1 MRRGV
6 LTAALLL
13 LILPGCASRERPEGI
28 VERWLL
34 ALNQG
39 GAGEPL
45 RYADVDVTNAL
56 VPEWR
61 SAEPGTFDVI
71 EVGRGVPCV
80 RGPIGCEARVPFR
93 VELVDGREERM
104 DAFVVSGP
112 SSVDTR
118 RRVGALI
125 APDETL
131 TLPSEGGAPIESV
144 DVPGW
149 LIAAAVGLAIL
160 FIAEV
165 VMKLVRRGT
174 PVISSPD
181 PRVGSERGG
190 DRA

>member
-28 VERWLL
+28 VERWLF

-104 DAFVVSGP
+104 DAFIVSGP

-144 DVPGW
+144 DVLGW

-165 VMKLVRRGT
+165 VMKLVRRGN

-181 PRVGSERGG
+181 PGVGSGRGG
-190 DRA
+190 DRT